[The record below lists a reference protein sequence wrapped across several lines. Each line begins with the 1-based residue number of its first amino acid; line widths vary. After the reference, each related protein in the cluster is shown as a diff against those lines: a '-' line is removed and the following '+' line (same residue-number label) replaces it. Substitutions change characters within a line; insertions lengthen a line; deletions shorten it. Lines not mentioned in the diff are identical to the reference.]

1 MPLKSIIKK
10 ISKQNRN
17 DALEEIGE
25 YLLQEILTSV
35 GEGKTP
41 VNKGRYKK
49 SLSKDYKNIKKQVSS
64 SSIAN
69 MELHG
74 DMLDAL
80 DFKIDVG
87 KMNVEIG
94 FLAGGDQKQIDK
106 ADNHNKFSAKAKKT
120 KLPARQFIPRS
131 NERFKK
137 KIMKEV
143 ESIARDYASQDNEEI
158 EES

>member
-1 MPLKSIIKK
+1 LKSIIKK
-10 ISKQNRN
+10 ISQENR
-17 DALEEIGE
+17 DEALEEIGE

-35 GEGKTP
+35 GGGKTP
-41 VNKGRYKK
+41 VQGGRYKK
-49 SLSKDYKNIKKQVSS
+49 TLSKAYKSEKKKISS
-64 SSIAN
+64 STIAN

-80 DFKIDVG
+80 DFKIDVN

-94 FLAGGDQKQIDK
+94 FLEGAEQQQIDK

-143 ESIARDYASQDNEEI
+143 QSIAEGYASQDSEEI

>member
-10 ISKQNRN
+10 ISKQNRD

-35 GEGKTP
+35 GGGKTP
-41 VNKGRYKK
+41 VQGGRYKK
-49 SLSKDYKNIKKQVSS
+49 SLSKGYKSEKKKLSS

-80 DFKIDVG
+80 DFKIDAG
-87 KMNVEIG
+87 KMSVEIG
-94 FLAGGDQKQIDK
+94 FLAGGDQTQIDK

-131 NERFKK
+131 NEKFKK
-137 KIMKEV
+137 KIMKEI
-143 ESIARDYASQDNEEI
+143 ESIAENYASEDN
-158 EES
+158 